1 MEREDWKELF
11 APHILQRGLACYR
24 EGAVET
30 LRREGDVVKAIVL
43 GSQRYRV
50 EIGLKGGNITD
61 WSCDCPY
68 ASDGTP
74 CKHLAAVLYG
84 LEDDSREDAPTSG
97 ERQTPIR
104 EAIQKLDLE
113 QARAL
118 LLRLAERDEEAA
130 DQIRLAAEPPSKQ
143 QIRNWEKR
151 IDRLLSRA
159 AGRYGYIEYDRAWDT
174 MCQLDDLISDTAG
187 QLLTS
192 GCVWEAFSL
201 TGYGFRA
208 AAQCDMDDSDG
219 GLTMLAETCHDLWS
233 TQIDAAGPE
242 LRRRMYQWFQDACQI
257 SDSLCQELLWKAQQ
271 ELFHDPEFLEANI
284 AQLDRMIR
292 EEQDRR
298 GRGYNRLPQLVTQ
311 KLEQME
317 ELGVPLEEL
326 RRAKREH
333 WELPNVRRQAI
344 RQLLEEQQYSEAE
357 ALLRESKE
365 LDQKRPGLV
374 AGYSQE
380 LIGLY
385 EETGQPEKLL
395 EELQFQV
402 FQCGQHDLTYINKLK
417 ERLTPGQWPE
427 LRERILAGQTLY
439 GDLQEELLEQEGL
452 YERLMDQVAALE
464 SLSTLDRWE
473 DVLRSRFPERLRDT
487 YIQCLEAQMCLAG
500 DRKQYAAVIAYL
512 KKLRTYPGGRDTEL
526 ARRWRTAYPRRR
538 SMLDELGK
546 AGY

>member
-11 APHILQRGLACYR
+11 APHILQRGLAYYR

-30 LRREGDVVKAIVL
+30 LRREGDVVKAVVL
-43 GSQRYRV
+43 GSQQYRV

-74 CKHLAAVLYG
+74 CKHLAAVFYG
-84 LEDDSREDAPTSG
+84 LEDDSRERMSVSG
-97 ERQTPIR
+97 ERQTSIR

-118 LLRLAERDEEAA
+118 LLRLAERDEAAA

-143 QIRNWEKR
+143 QLRHWEKR

-174 MCQLDDLISDTAG
+174 MCELDDLLSDTAG
-187 QLLTS
+187 RLLAS
-192 GCVWEAFSL
+192 GYVWEAFSL
-201 TGYGFRA
+201 TGYGFLA
-208 AAQCDMDDSDG
+208 ATQCDMDDSDG
-219 GLTMLAETCHDLWS
+219 GLTMLAETCHSLWS

-242 LRRRMYQWFQDACQI
+242 LRRRMHQWFQEACRT
-257 SDSLCQELLWKAQQ
+257 SDGLCQELLWEAQQ

-344 RQLLEEQQYSEAE
+344 RRLLEEQQYSEAE

-365 LDQKRPGLV
+365 LDQKWPGLV

-402 FQCGQHDLTYINKLK
+402 FQCGQCDLTCVKKLK
-417 ERLTPGQWPE
+417 DRTPPDQWPE
-427 LRERILAGQTLY
+427 LRARLLTGKTLY
-439 GDLQEELLEQEGL
+439 GDLREKILEQEGL
-452 YERLMDQVAALE
+452 YEQLMDRVAALE
-464 SLSTLDRWE
+464 SLLTLGRWE
-473 DVLRSRFPERLRDT
+473 DVLRSRFPERMLDT
-487 YIQCLEAQMCLAG
+487 YIQ
-500 DRKQYAAVIAYL
+500 
-512 KKLRTYPGGRDTEL
+512 
-526 ARRWRTAYPRRR
+526 
-538 SMLDELGK
+538 
-546 AGY
+546 